1 MFGSVVS
8 NAKMSTSVCFAFLHY
23 PDGVQRVQMPA
34 KKANGR
40 VVEGEPNRRTGAV
53 RQPPSFS
60 AKLVQGTTQRF
71 SIPSQRRQFGDVT
84 LRTLV
89 TPGSEFLPL
98 SAKTGEGKCFS
109 GLYQPSPCARTLY
122 RRVVIMNNLLSGA
135 RTGEGIYAIGP
146 NL

>member
-1 MFGSVVS
+1 
-8 NAKMSTSVCFAFLHY
+8 
-23 PDGVQRVQMPA
+23 MPA

-40 VVEGEPNRRTGAV
+40 VSSKANQTVGREPSGST
-53 RQPPSFS
+53 SFS

-122 RRVVIMNNLLSGA
+122 RRVVIMNNLLAALGPEKAFTQSGRIFERNLA
-135 RTGEGIYAIGP
+135 RRHVAPAI
-146 NL
+146 